1 MPIDMSNFELQH
13 EDGIATICMSRGKVN
28 AIDGEMVAGLRST
41 FRELTERDD
50 TAGAVL
56 TGRGA
61 FFSFG
66 LDVPALYDLSPEAFA
81 AFLRDFTALYTELF
95 AFPKPLVAAI
105 NGHAA
110 AGACMLA
117 LAADVRLMAE
127 GPGRIGLNEATF
139 GSSLFAGS
147 VEMLRFAVGDPA
159 ASQVALTG
167 ALYEARAAAELG
179 LVDALVSADQLLVA
193 AQSRAL
199 ALGHGHPAAFRSIKS
214 LLRGRVLDTMRATEA
229 ASIDEFVSIW
239 YSPATRKELQRIQIR
254 R

>member
-1 MPIDMSNFELQH
+1 MSNLELQH
-13 EDGIATICMSRGKVN
+13 ADGIATVCMSRGRVN
-28 AIDGEMVAGLRST
+28 ALDGDMVAALRST
-41 FRELTERDD
+41 FRELAERED

-66 LDVPALYDLSPEAFA
+66 LDVPALYDLTPDAFA
-81 AFLRDFTALYTELF
+81 AFLHDFTALYTELF

-117 LAADVRLMAE
+117 LAADARLMAE

-139 GSSLFAGS
+139 GSSLFAGI
-147 VEMLRFAVGDPA
+147 VEMLRFTVGYPA

-179 LVDALVSADQLLVA
+179 LVDALVAGDQLIA
-193 AQSRAL
+193 AARSRAL
-199 ALGHGHPAAFRSIKS
+199 ALGHGHLAAFRSIKA

-239 YSPATRKELQRIQIR
+239 YSPTTRKELQGIQIR

>member
-1 MPIDMSNFELQH
+1 MSHLELQH
-13 EDGIATICMSRGKVN
+13 ADGVATVCMSRGKVN
-28 AIDGEMVAGLRST
+28 ALDGELVAELRST
-41 FRELTERDD
+41 FRELAERDD

-66 LDVPALYDLSPEAFA
+66 LDVPLLYDLTPGAFT

-105 NGHAA
+105 NGHAV
-110 AGACMLA
+110 AGGCMLA
-117 LAADVRLMAE
+117 LAADLRLMAE
-127 GPGRIGLNEATF
+127 GAGRIGLNEASF

-147 VEMLRFAVGDPA
+147 VEMLRLVVGDPA
-159 ASQVALTG
+159 AAQVALTG
-167 ALYEARAAAELG
+167 ALYEAGAAAELG
-179 LVDALVSADQLLVA
+179 LVDALWPADQLLSA
-193 AQSRAL
+193 ARSRAL
-199 ALGHGHPAAFRSIKS
+199 ALGHGHLAAFRSIKS

-229 ASIDEFVSIW
+229 ASIEEFVSIW
-239 YSPATRKELQRIQIR
+239 YSPPTRTELQKIQIR